1 MRRGTT
7 LARIPPGSNLAGKRV
22 RNLLALRPF
31 SLLAVAAFCF
41 AGCMPDGPDDGGV
54 IVHSEPTP
62 HDLLSAGDSVDVRA
76 EVDGDLIAA
85 GSEVIVGGA
94 IAGYAIAAGRH
105 VAVRERIGND
115 LIAAGETVDI
125 QAPVEDRVLAAGRS
139 IRLHPGVEV
148 GSAYL
153 AGNTLTIDG
162 DVRDL
167 LQAGAQEVRIS
178 GRIGGDVE
186 IGAARVSVLPGATI
200 DGNLVVE
207 SNDPPQISPQAEV
220 RGTIDH
226 RIPETRNGDGAFGW
240 AASWLFY
247 TAVLLVLGLVVVAL
261 TPVWAG
267 RVATTLAARPAVS
280 LGIGVLALI
289 VTPIVAA
296 VLFATV
302 IGIPLGMLLLA
313 LYIAALM
320 LAAVFV
326 AYRLGDWLL
335 ELFGRPEASRYL
347 CMLVGAIVLALA
359 MSLPILGGIVALVAL
374 VLGLG
379 ALLLERRGAR
389 DLPAHAGL

>member
-1 MRRGTT
+1 MR
-7 LARIPPGSNLAGKRV
+7 SV
-22 RNLLALRPF
+22 LRLSSFPV
-31 SLLAVAAFCF
+31 LAVAALCA
-41 AGCMPDGPDDGGV
+41 AGCMPDVPGNGNV
-54 IVHSEPTP
+54 VHDQPTP
-62 HDLLSAGDSVDVRA
+62 HDLLTASDRVEVRA
-76 EVDGDLIAA
+76 DVDGDLIAA
-85 GSEVIVGGA
+85 GSGVVISGP

-105 VAVRERIGND
+105 VAVREEIGND

-125 QAPVEDRVLAAGRS
+125 QAPVDDRVLAAGRS
-139 IRLHPGVEV
+139 VRIHPGVEI
-148 GSAYL
+148 GGAAYL
-153 AGNTLTIDG
+153 AGNTVSIEG
-162 DVRDL
+162 DIGEFV
-167 LQAGAQEVRIS
+167 QVGAQEVRIS
-178 GRIGGDVE
+178 GRVGGRVE
-186 IGAARVSVLPGATI
+186 ADAARVSVLPGATI

-226 RIPETRNGDGAFGW
+226 RIPETRNGDGTFGW